1 MPRNLVH
8 EHGAAARCLAPKKK
22 LCVLNRV
29 HRYVRKRLPVR
40 MGAWVLLGV
49 ALLFVAALSVMFRYS
64 HQAVEKESLEK
75 ARQMLDGTVLYI
87 DNVMHEVEVAS
98 INMCWNVEHH
108 VDEPDKMANYC
119 LQFLKDNPNVIGCEI
134 AFEPNY
140 YKGEDEFFM
149 TYAYRDEGEI
159 LMTKDPTVLE
169 PNVYG
174 TVPYV
179 AVTWYFVPIRENTM
193 CWVRPHAPNDTLL
206 SSVVTC
212 STPIHDKTG
221 RPVGVFAADISVAEM
236 SNRVLSTKPFPNSYC
251 AMLGV
256 QGTYLVH
263 PDSTRLYHKLVHDV
277 VKESSDKRV
286 KDLVDAMLA
295 GKTGCSSVTLNGED
309 CYVLFEGMNKG
320 HWSACIVCPESDI
333 LAGND
338 RLKAYMIVIT
348 MVGLLLILAFCL
360 LFVTHQLQPLNMLAK
375 LAQRIARGDFSEPI
389 PPTDRKDEIGHLQ
402 ESFRVMRRSLA
413 QNREEVHKASDELRK
428 HNEELREA
436 NVQIQEVDR
445 MKTGLVHRIADKMIP
460 PVVIIDGV
468 VAMIQK
474 NPRMD
479 KKTIQPL
486 TDQVM
491 DQIKI
496 ITTLL
501 DQLLKSPEKKS

>member
-1 MPRNLVH
+1 MP
-8 EHGAAARCLAPKKK
+8 PKE
-22 LCVLNRV
+22 LCILNRA
-29 HRYVRKRLPVR
+29 HKYIRKRLPVR
-40 MGAWVLLGV
+40 LGAWVLLGV

-64 HQAVEKESLEK
+64 YQAVEKESLEK
-75 ARQMLDGTVLYI
+75 ARQMLDGTVLYL
-87 DNVMHEVEVAS
+87 DNVMHGVEVAS
-98 INMCWNVEHH
+98 TNMCWNVEHH
-108 VDEPDKMANYC
+108 IDEPDKMARYC

-134 AFEPNY
+134 AFEPNFF
-140 YKGEDEFFM
+140 KGKDEFFM
-149 TYAYRDEGEI
+149 AYAYRNDDEI
-159 LMTKDPTVLE
+159 LLTQDPTVLE
-169 PNVYG
+169 PGVYRD
-174 TVPYV
+174 VPYV
-179 AVTWYFVPIRENTM
+179 AVTWYAVPMKVNTM

-221 RPVGVFAADISVAEM
+221 RPVGVFAADISVTEM
-236 SNRVLSTKPFPNSYC
+236 SNRVLSTKPSLNSYC

-263 PDSTRLYHKLVHDV
+263 PDSTKLYHKLVHDI
-277 VKESSDKRV
+277 VKEEPDKRV
-286 KDLVDAMLA
+286 GDLVDSMLA
-295 GKTGCSSVTLNGED
+295 GKTGCRSITLDEKD
-309 CYVLFEGMNKG
+309 YYVLFEGVNEG

-333 LAGND
+333 FAGND
-338 RLKAYMIVIT
+338 RLKTYMTVIT
-348 MVGLLLILAFCL
+348 MIGLLLILAFCL
-360 LFVTHQLQPLNMLAK
+360 LFVTRQLKPLNVLAK

-402 ESFRVMRRSLA
+402 ESFCVMRRSLA
-413 QNREEVHKASDELRK
+413 QNMEEVHKASDVLQK

-436 NVQIQEVDR
+436 YVQIQEVDR

-468 VAMIQK
+468 VATMQK
-474 NPRMD
+474 NPGM
-479 KKTIQPL
+479 KQKTIQPL